1 MATDYTLARAA
12 TSYHPKVQE
21 KGVFA
26 IDYPIDGDT
35 ALAAPFVT
43 VANDTI
49 ALGWIPKGVKVID
62 AVGFFSEAGTSSTV
76 ELGYKVGSTVTATG
90 IGGTVVV
97 NSSTVTKYQLYNKT
111 RPVLFDSSVIADT
124 VIPGRALALLT
135 VTAIS
140 SSSDFKGHVTIY
152 MTYDDVD
159 YTNPPTSLS
168 QVL

>member
-12 TSYHPKVQE
+12 TSYYPKIQE
-21 KGVFA
+21 KGVFSVT
-26 IDYPIDGDT
+26 YPIDGDA

-90 IGGTVVV
+90 IGGTVTV
-97 NSSTVTKYQLYNKT
+97 NSSTVTKYQLFNKT
-111 RPVLFDSSVIADT
+111 RPVLFDANIIADT

-140 SSSDFKGHVTIY
+140 SSSDFKGHVTLW
-152 MTYDDVD
+152 MTYDDAD
-159 YTNPPTSLS
+159 NTNPPAAIS
-168 QVL
+168 QA